1 MDSIP
6 IRRSAGM
13 NYFTPTSPSRHRQ
26 PATARHRARN
36 FPAPGFMDRDNFR
49 FDFDLVVVGAS
60 FAGAACALAAAQRGL
75 RVCVLERKRDPGE
88 KLRTT
93 GIIVKE
99 AAERTMLGQA
109 PSAFVRRI
117 DEVRLYA
124 PGLQHLKLNSPGYY
138 FLTTDTPA
146 VMRWLADQ
154 LRRHGVELRLGSAF
168 TDGERVSDGW
178 QLPGVGRTRYLIGA
192 DGARSRVAKR
202 CGLGE
207 VRDFLYGIEYEFP
220 GARLAHPDA
229 LHCFVSKRFAPGY
242 IGWLAQN
249 PTGIQA
255 GLALRH
261 DPSNARAPDIDG
273 FLLHAGLA
281 GGLPRYLKPGQVR
294 AGLIPCGGKVA
305 NIARDR
311 AILVGDAAGIVSP
324 VTAGGIHSAWDH
336 GWAVGRAVAAR
347 LRDDGPPP
355 EEIAVRAAPAFRAK
369 RALRWAFDRFQMD
382 WPFDL
387 LLHTPPLRWAAEQV
401 YFHRTN

>member
-1 MDSIP
+1 MRLP
-6 IRRSAGM
+6 TRRPMHNEG
-13 NYFTPTSPSRHRQ
+13 TS
-26 PATARHRARN
+26 
-36 FPAPGFMDRDNFR
+36 

-109 PSAFVRRI
+109 PASLVRRI
-117 DEVRLYA
+117 EGVRLYA
-124 PGLQHLKLNSPGYY
+124 PSLEHLNLSSPGYY
-138 FLTTDTPA
+138 FLTTDTPGL
-146 VMRWLADQ
+146 MRWLAQQ
-154 LRRHGVELRLGSAF
+154 LRAHGVDLRLGSAF
-168 TDGERVSDGW
+168 SDGERIVDGW

-202 CGLGE
+202 CALGE

-220 GARLAHPDA
+220 GAQLAHPDA
-229 LHCFVSKRFAPGY
+229 LHCFVGKRFAPGY

-261 DPSNARAPDIDG
+261 DPTNARAPDIDA
-273 FLLHAGLA
+273 FLLHAGVA

-294 AGLIPCGGKVA
+294 AGLIPCGGPVA

-355 EEIAVRAAPAFRAK
+355 EQVALQTAPSFRVK
-369 RALRWAFDRFQMD
+369 RALRWAFDHFQMD

-387 LLHTPPLRWAAEQV
+387 LLHTSPLRWAAEQV
-401 YFHRTN
+401 YFHRNG